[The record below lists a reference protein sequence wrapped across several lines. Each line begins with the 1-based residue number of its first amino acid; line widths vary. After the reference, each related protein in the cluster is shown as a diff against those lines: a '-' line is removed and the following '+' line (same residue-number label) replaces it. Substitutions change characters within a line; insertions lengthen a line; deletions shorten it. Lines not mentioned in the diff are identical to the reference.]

1 MHSCIATQNLRALFI
16 MIGIP
21 MDIMMLRRHTL
32 LENAH
37 PELISKHAFANVAQ
51 HRLHLCGHP
60 QDNGGGYFRHI
71 GLDNVSLTNLGF
83 GSEAIVEGAAPI
95 NYYYI
100 QIVLTGTLTIDSHGK
115 SVGVDSRALAVI
127 NPFRDVKIYH
137 SEDCRKLIIR
147 IKRNVMERELAS
159 ILGSSIREP
168 LTFAPSMSLED
179 PRLASSL
186 RMIDHVYRE
195 VDDPYSRFRTTRF
208 SERMEELLCASL
220 LTGITHD
227 YTEEIGK
234 LCEHGGPSYL
244 RRAER
249 YVSAHLSEN
258 ISLSDL
264 VRASGASMRTLYKA
278 FNTYHNMTP
287 MGYVMRTRL
296 ERARREL
303 ENCNGSLRTVSEIAM
318 AVGME
323 HLGNFAAYYK
333 RFYREL
339 PSDTLRRHS

>member
-1 MHSCIATQNLRALFI
+1 
-16 MIGIP
+16 
-21 MDIMMLRRHTL
+21 MDTMLLQRHVL
-32 LENAH
+32 LDNAR
-37 PELISKHAFANVAQ
+37 PELISKHALANVAQ
-51 HRLHLCGHP
+51 HRLHLCGH
-60 QDNGGGYFRHI
+60 QRDNGGGYFRHV
-71 GLDNVSLTNLGF
+71 GLDNVSLSNLSF
-83 GSEAIVEGAAPI
+83 GSEAIVEGGPPI
-95 NYYYI
+95 QHYYI
-100 QIVLTGTLTIDSHGK
+100 FIALTGTLTIDSDGK
-115 SVGVDSRALAVI
+115 SVTVDSGSLAVI

-147 IKRNVMERELAS
+147 IRRNVMERELTS

-168 LTFAPSMSLED
+168 LTFVPSMSLED

-208 SERMEELLCASL
+208 SQRMEELLCASL
-220 LTGITHD
+220 LTGITHG

-258 ISLSDL
+258 ISLSHL
-264 VRASGASMRTLYKA
+264 VRASGASMKTLYKA
-278 FNTYHNMTP
+278 FNTYHNTTP

-323 HLGNFAAYYK
+323 HLGNFSAYYK
-333 RFYREL
+333 RVYREL
-339 PSDTLRRHS
+339 PSDTLRRYS